1 MYDTYMTYN
10 AMEKCD
16 RFIPNGIFTCIPQHM
31 HGIGNVTVSS
41 YAGGLK
47 QTSFRAMCSDEAF
60 KPQRKATIE
69 TSDEANEFIH
79 EACEIMRV
87 FRCCILST

>member
-1 MYDTYMTYN
+1 MRPFHSEWHLYMHTLHH
-10 AMEKCD
+10 
-16 RFIPNGIFTCIPQHM
+16 QHM

-41 YAGGLK
+41 YAGGFK

-79 EACEIMRV
+79 EACAFIRV
-87 FRCCILST
+87 FPCLHPQHVIHNWFYS

>member
-1 MYDTYMTYN
+1 MNKT
-10 AMEKCD
+10 
-16 RFIPNGIFTCIPQHM
+16 PPQDM
-31 HGIGNVTVSS
+31 HGRVDMTVNS
-41 YAGGLK
+41 YAGRLK

-79 EACEIMRV
+79 EVCAFTRV
-87 FRCCILST
+87 F